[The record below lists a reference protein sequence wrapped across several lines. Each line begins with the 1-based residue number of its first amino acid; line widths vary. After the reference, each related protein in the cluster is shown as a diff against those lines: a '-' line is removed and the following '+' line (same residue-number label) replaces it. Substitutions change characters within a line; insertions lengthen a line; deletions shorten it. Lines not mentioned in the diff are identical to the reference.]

1 MCPKVFT
8 GDCIINTVLK
18 TDSLFIRIDG
28 DLWGLKHCPAEA
40 GQFRPVITGFRPSR

>member
-18 TDSLFIRIDG
+18 PDSLFIRQMAI
-28 DLWGLKHCPAEA
+28 WRGLKSFGARD
-40 GQFRPVITGFRPSR
+40 F

>member
-18 TDSLFIRIDG
+18 PDSLFIR
-28 DLWGLKHCPAEA
+28 DLAGAQIFRSTGL
-40 GQFRPVITGFRPSR
+40 QSRKLKR